1 MIRKHCLGS
10 IDGKIDSPAKGHGK
24 HCQPP
29 HRDHLLIELP
39 MQALSSFFAHQSILD
54 MTSASSLRLRRS
66 MALLFAVWLVWLV
79 LPSLAWAQPKAAEIG
94 AREVTLEMQF
104 WVDETGQ
111 VTLEQLSQMP
121 AGSFKLMEKH
131 RSFSLQNQSA
141 LWMRLDLP
149 AMDTSK
155 RWYLQLSSGTF
166 IDSASLFH
174 RSTSG
179 NWTEQ
184 VAGDSLPV
192 AQWTHPSQTPL
203 FQLDVQNAA
212 TVWIRLKNY
221 PAPIAP
227 RVQLVNE
234 GALAQQQ
241 SWTYL
246 LLGGYFGFGLLVLF
260 LGLIHVRLYAD
271 RAFVAYSVYVAF
283 MLSFQVSFTGIGGL
297 FFWPESATWNNASPA
312 IFMLLLSATGTW
324 FVREA
329 CGVARHNKFIDKAVM
344 VKVAFGVIFA
354 AFYTL
359 FPNHKTF
366 ITLNLY
372 GLLTVVLGMILCVW
386 TWRRGER
393 YGGWLFLG
401 FVPIWIGYTFPAL
414 RSAGLIADNWLSQ
427 YAVLIGSAIE
437 IPLLLYVLHM
447 RTKEFSENRARMRAI
462 DHTDPLTGLAIAPVL
477 TLRLR
482 DAMRR
487 SRRQEKAPVLIL
499 VELANHADIIET
511 DGRPIGDRALVVAAS
526 RLLSS
531 VSELDTVCRIDDARF
546 AILSENSM
554 DFYGVRML
562 AQRIIAKGLT
572 EPADARSEKPL
583 RFRVVTSVLQH
594 DSKKPNAGQDIDL
607 QDILIP
613 LVQAMNE
620 LAKEPKKMIVHLA
633 SSVAPDETSGE
644 PA

>member
-1 MIRKHCLGS
+1 MLGTS
-10 IDGKIDSPAKGHGK
+10 
-24 HCQPP
+24 
-29 HRDHLLIELP
+29 LLK
-39 MQALSSFFAHQSILD
+39 SSFKAIFVL
-54 MTSASSLRLRRS
+54 
-66 MALLFAVWLVWLV
+66 AVWFLTL
-79 LPSLAWAQPKAAEIG
+79 LSPPLAWAQPKAADIG

-104 WVDETGQ
+104 WVDEVGK
-111 VTLEQLSQMP
+111 VTLEQLSQLP
-121 AGSFKLMEKH
+121 PDLFKPLEKH
-131 RSFSLQNQSA
+131 RSFSLQKHSA
-141 LWMRLDLP
+141 LWMRLNLP

-166 IDSASLFH
+166 IDSASLFQ
-174 RSTSG
+174 RSASDT
-179 NWTEQ
+179 WTEQ
-184 VAGDSLPV
+184 VAGDHLPV
-192 AQWTHPSQTPL
+192 AQWTHSGQTPV

-212 TVWIRLKNY
+212 TVWIRLQNY

-297 FFWPESATWNNASPA
+297 FFWPESAKWNNASPG

-329 CGVARHNKFIDKAVM
+329 CGLARHSKFIDKAVM
-344 VKVAFGVIFA
+344 TKVAFGVTFA
-354 AFYTL
+354 AVYTL
-359 FPNHKTF
+359 FPNHTTF
-366 ITLNLY
+366 VVLNLY
-372 GLLTVVLGMILCVW
+372 GLLTVVLGMVLCVW

-393 YGGWLFLG
+393 YSGWLFLG

-447 RTKEFSENRARMRAI
+447 RAKESSENRARMRAI
-462 DHTDPLTGLAIAPVL
+462 DHTDPLTGLAISPVL

-487 SRRQEKAPVLIL
+487 SHTKEKAPVLML
-499 VELANHADIIET
+499 AELANHADIIEA
-511 DGRPIGDRALVVAAS
+511 DGRPAADRALVVAAS

-531 VSELDTVCRIDDARF
+531 VRELDTVCRIDDARF
-546 AILSENSM
+546 AILSGSAM
-554 DFYGVRML
+554 DFYDIRML
-562 AQRIIAKGLT
+562 AQRIVAQGLT
-572 EPADARSEKPL
+572 ESAGAKNDKPL
-583 RFRVVTSVLQH
+583 RFRVVTSVVQH
-594 DSKKPNAGQDIDL
+594 YPKASTAGQDIDL
-607 QDILIP
+607 QDTLVP
-613 LVQAMNE
+613 LVQAMDK
-620 LAKEPKKMIVHLA
+620 LAKEPKKTIVHLA
-633 SSVAPDETSGE
+633 PSAAPDETLS
-644 PA
+644 ASA